1 MPCVGID
8 RRTFNLATLAASAVV
23 FTDIAAAESRSKKM
37 YGLISQLI
45 TKPEHRQEL
54 VEILAGATKGMVGC
68 LSYVIALDA
77 TRDDAVWITEV
88 WHDSESHAASLKL
101 PKIQAAMTRGRPLIT
116 GMGLRATT
124 SPIAGA

>member
-1 MPCVGID
+1 
-8 RRTFNLATLAASAVV
+8 
-23 FTDIAAAESRSKKM
+23 M

-45 TKPEHRQEL
+45 TKPEHRKEL
-54 VEILAGATKGMVGC
+54 VEILAGATKGMAGC

-77 TRDDAVWITEV
+77 MRDDAVWITEV

-101 PKIQAAMTRGRPLIT
+101 PEIQAAMTRGRPLIT
-116 GMGLRATT
+116 GMGLRTTT